1 MKNILNLL
9 ALIFILILTNIKIS
23 FSQSNI
29 LDGVY
34 IKEHSNERKVIPYTY
49 LREADV
55 LWSKRIW
62 RTIDLRE
69 KANHVLYFPKEE
81 IPGRKSLMQVILKYV
96 LEDGTLTPYEDQNDG
111 DFAVVMTRAKVDS
124 MFHITKTEYITDPNN
139 PDAEPTPTQIVEN
152 IPASKIIQFKVKE
165 DWFFDKQR
173 SILECRII
181 GICPVIEQEIAG
193 VMGKKS
199 LFWIYYPEARMVF
212 ATEEVY
218 NSKNDAERRTFE
230 DIFWKR
236 QFASYIYKETNVYER
251 LINEYAVGMDA
262 LLESERIKE
271 EIFNMEHD
279 LWEF

>member
-1 MKNILNLL
+1 MKKFLNLIIF
-9 ALIFILILTNIKIS
+9 AFVMFLININES
-23 FSQSNI
+23 FSQSNV

-55 LWSKRIW
+55 MWSKRIW

-69 KANHVLYFPKEE
+69 KANHVLYFPMEE
-81 IPGRKSLMQVILKYV
+81 VPGRRSLMQVILKYV
-96 LEDGTLTPYEDQNDG
+96 LEDGTLTPYEDKNDG
-111 DFAVVMTRAKVDS
+111 DFSVVLTRSKVDS
-124 MFHITKTEYITDPNN
+124 MFHKTKTEYIPDPNN
-139 PDAEPTPTQIVEN
+139 PDADPVATQITEN
-152 IPASKIIQFKVKE
+152 VPASKVVQFKVKE

-181 GICPVIEQEIAG
+181 GICPVIEVEVAG
-193 VMGKKS
+193 EKGYQS

-212 ATEEVY
+212 ASEEVY
-218 NSKNDAERRTFE
+218 NNHNDSERRTFE

-236 QFASYIYKETNVYER
+236 QFSSYIYKETNVYER
-251 LINEYAVGMDA
+251 RIRDYALNMDA
-262 LLESERIKE
+262 LIESERIKE
-271 EIFNMEHD
+271 DIFNFEHD

>member
-1 MKNILNLL
+1 MKKFLNLFT
-9 ALIFILILTNIKIS
+9 LITLVLLTNSKIS
-23 FSQSNI
+23 LSQSNL

-55 LWSKRIW
+55 MWSKRIW

-81 IPGRKSLMQVILKYV
+81 LPGRKSLMQVILKYV
-96 LEDGTLTPYEDQNDG
+96 LVDGTLTPYEDNNDG
-111 DFAVVMTRAKVDS
+111 DFEVVMTRAKVDS
-124 MFHITKTEYITDPNN
+124 MFHEKKTEYIPDPND
-139 PDAEPTPTQIVEN
+139 PETTIPTEITIN
-152 IPASKIIQFKVKE
+152 TPASDIKQFRVKE

-173 SILECRII
+173 SVLECRII
-181 GICPVIEQEIAG
+181 GLCPVLEVERSG
-193 VMGKKS
+193 EKFNKP

-251 LINEYAVGMDA
+251 KIKDYAVGMDA

>member
-1 MKNILNLL
+1 MKKFLSLFTFITLVLL
-9 ALIFILILTNIKIS
+9 TTSKIGLA
-23 FSQSNI
+23 QSNL

-81 IPGRKSLMQVILKYV
+81 LPGRKSLMQVILKYV
-96 LEDGTLTPYEDQNDG
+96 LVDGTLTPYENNNDG
-111 DFAVVMTRAKVDS
+111 DFEVVMTRSKVDS
-124 MFHITKTEYITDPNN
+124 MFNKMKVEYLPDPND
-139 PDAEPTPTQIVEN
+139 PEGDKIRTEFAVK
-152 IPASKIIQFKVKE
+152 IPASDVTKFYVKE

-181 GICPVIEQEIAG
+181 GLCPVLEVEVDG
-193 VMGKKS
+193 VKAPQP

-236 QFASYIYKETNVYER
+236 QFASYIYKETSVYER
-251 LINEYAVGMDA
+251 RINEYAIGMDA

>member
-1 MKNILNLL
+1 MKKFLNLFVFACIIHL
-9 ALIFILILTNIKIS
+9 GFSGKIY
-23 FSQSNI
+23 SQSNV

-55 LWSKRIW
+55 MWSKRVW

-69 KANHVLYFPKEE
+69 KANHALYFPKEE

-152 IPASKIIQFKVKE
+152 IPASRIIQFKVKE

-173 SILECRII
+173 GVLECRII

-199 LFWIYYPEARMVF
+199 LFWIYYDEARMVF
-212 ATEEVY
+212 ASEEVY
-218 NSKNDAERRTFE
+218 NTKNDAERRTFQ

-251 LINEYAVGMDA
+251 LISDYAINMDA

-271 EIFNMEHD
+271 EIFNIEHD